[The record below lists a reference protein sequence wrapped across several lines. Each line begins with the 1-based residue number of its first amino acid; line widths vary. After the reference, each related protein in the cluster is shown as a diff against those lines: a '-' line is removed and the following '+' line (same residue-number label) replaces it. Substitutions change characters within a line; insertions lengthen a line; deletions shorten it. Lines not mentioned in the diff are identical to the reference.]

1 MGRFIV
7 RRLMGAVITLF
18 FIVSLSF
25 FMIKLAPGGP
35 FSRERSFPPEV
46 LKKIEEKYDLDK
58 PLLVQYGIYLK
69 RILFEFDLGPSTRY
83 ADRSVNELVSSTIVY
98 SAKVGL
104 GALICALLLGLLSGL
119 IAALNHNK
127 PLDYFPMGL
136 AMVGVSIPDFVMA
149 YILMI
154 IFAIELN
161 VLPVAGVESWRG
173 YILPSVTLG
182 LVYAASIARLTR
194 GGMLEILGQDFIRTA
209 RAKGLPQSVVIRR
222 HSLKGGLLPVISYL
236 GPATA
241 GMLTGSIVV
250 EKVFIIPGMGT
261 LLIESATNRDYTLA
275 LGCVIVFAVLILIF
289 NLLVDLIYGFLDPRV
304 KYD

>member
-1 MGRFIV
+1 MGRYV
-7 RRLMGAVITLF
+7 LRRVVGAVFTLF

-35 FSRERSFPPEV
+35 FSKERSFPAEV
-46 LKKIEEKYDLDK
+46 LKKIEAKYDLDK
-58 PLLVQYGIYLK
+58 PLLTQYGLYLK
-69 RILFEFDLGPSTRY
+69 RVIFEFDLGPSTRY
-83 ADRSVNELVSSTIVY
+83 ADRSVNELIASTIKY
-98 SAKVGL
+98 SAFIGL
-104 GALICALLLGLLSGL
+104 GALIVALIVGIFSGL

-127 PLDYFPMGL
+127 FMDYFPMSL
-136 AMVGVSIPDFVMA
+136 SMLGVSIPDFVMG

-154 IFAIELN
+154 VFAIQLQL
-161 VLPVAGVESWRG
+161 LPVAMVESWQG

-209 RAKGLPQSVVIRR
+209 KAKGLPQNLIIRR
-222 HSLKGGLLPVISYL
+222 HSLKGGMLPVISYL

-241 GMLTGSIVV
+241 GMLTGSVV
-250 EKVFIIPGMGT
+250 IEKVFAIPGMGT
-261 LLIESATNRDYTLA
+261 LLIESAMNRDYTLS

-289 NLLVDLIYGFLDPRV
+289 NLIVDLVYGFLDPRI